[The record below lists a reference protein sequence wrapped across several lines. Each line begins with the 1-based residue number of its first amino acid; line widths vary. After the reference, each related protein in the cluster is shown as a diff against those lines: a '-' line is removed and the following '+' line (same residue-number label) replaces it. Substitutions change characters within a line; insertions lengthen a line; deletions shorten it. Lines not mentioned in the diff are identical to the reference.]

1 MQGNNQENN
10 EELRSIFTELGNRS
24 KTGNQSKQ
32 QVAYDSAD
40 ILNQQRNCFSQKY
53 VLRKNELLFPKPDP
67 TIEDEDE
74 RDDLLSEVDV
84 DDMLL
89 NDGMVEMVSPQPA
102 NNLKNI
108 LQSSDN

>member
-40 ILNQQRNCFSQKY
+40 ILN
-53 VLRKNELLFPKPDP
+53 
-67 TIEDEDE
+67 
-74 RDDLLSEVDV
+74 
-84 DDMLL
+84 
-89 NDGMVEMVSPQPA
+89 
-102 NNLKNI
+102 
-108 LQSSDN
+108 